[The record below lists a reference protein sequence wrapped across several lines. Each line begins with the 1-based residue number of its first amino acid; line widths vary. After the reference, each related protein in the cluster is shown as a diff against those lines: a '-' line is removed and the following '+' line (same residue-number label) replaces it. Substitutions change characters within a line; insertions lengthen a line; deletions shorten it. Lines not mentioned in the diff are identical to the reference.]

1 MRTGLSFETHRIQ
14 AEILHAAL
22 NSDNREILFS
32 DLEKRTGYG
41 MDIIKENVK
50 ELAELGVGS
59 AGRKYFRI
67 PELPDLILPPVV
79 LSGLKSR
86 FIGKRIFAYKS
97 ICSTNDTARRLA
109 ESDSPEGTLIIA
121 EKQTRGRGR
130 LGRSWHSPQNK
141 GLYFS
146 LILRP
151 RVPVEKMPA
160 LSLVAAL
167 SVCRAIETMTDMR
180 PQIKWPNDCLI
191 GGKKVAGILIDI
203 SAELGRVSYAILGMG
218 LNINTAKKDFLSEL
232 RKTATSLVIQTGKVF
247 SRVDCLKTLLQEF
260 EKSYRN
266 FCRYGFEFMAP
277 EIIKRSSVIGKE
289 ISFKLSGKKYTAIAL
304 GYDENGGLRVKS
316 KTGVKVLTGGEVT
329 IRK

>member
-1 MRTGLSFETHRIQ
+1 MKTALPFESHKIQ
-14 AEILHAAL
+14 ADILRVAL
-22 NSDNREILFS
+22 DSDKGEILFS

-41 MDIIKENVK
+41 MEIIKENLK
-50 ELAELGVGS
+50 ELVESGVGS

-67 PELPDLILPPVV
+67 PELPDLILPAVI
-79 LSGLKSR
+79 LIGLKSGHMGR
-86 FIGKRIFAYKS
+86 RIFAYKS
-97 ICSTNDTARRLA
+97 IGSTNDTAKRLA

-151 RVPVEKMPA
+151 QIPVEKTPA

-167 SVCRAIETMTDMR
+167 SVCRVIETMTDLKPR
-180 PQIKWPNDCLI
+180 IKWPNDCLI
-191 GGKKVAGILIDI
+191 DGKKVAGILIDI
-203 SAELGRVSYAILGMG
+203 SAELGRVSYAVLGVG
-218 LNINTAKKDFLSEL
+218 LNINTPRKDFSSGLKKS
-232 RKTATSLVIQTGKVF
+232 ATSLAIQAGKIF
-247 SRVDCLKTLLQEF
+247 SRVDCLRSFLHEF

-266 FCRYGFEFMAP
+266 FCRYGLEFIAS
-277 EIIKRSSVIGKE
+277 ELVKRSSVIGRE
-289 ISFKLSGKKYTAIAL
+289 IGFKLSGKKYAAVAL
-304 GYDENGGLRVKS
+304 GYDENGGLRIKS
-316 KTGVKVLTGGEVT
+316 KNGVTVLTAGEVT

>member
-1 MRTGLSFETHRIQ
+1 MKTEISLESHRIQ
-14 AEILHAAL
+14 AKILHAAINL
-22 NSDNREILFS
+22 SDGKVSFS
-32 DLEKRTGYG
+32 ELEKMTGYD
-41 MDIIKENVK
+41 MTVIKENTK
-50 ELAELGVGS
+50 ELMESGVGY

-79 LSGLKSR
+79 LTGLKSR
-86 FIGKRIFAYKS
+86 FMGRRIFAYKS

-130 LGRSWHSPQNK
+130 MGRSWHSPQNK

-151 RVPVEKMPA
+151 RVTVEKMPA

-191 GGKKVAGILIDI
+191 DGKKAAGILIDI
-203 SAELGRVSYAILGMG
+203 SAELGRVSHAILGMG

-247 SRVDCLKTLLQEF
+247 SRVDCLRTLLHEF

-316 KTGVKVLTGGEVT
+316 KNGVKVLTGGEVT